1 MFLCFTKM
9 LHLMGTWLHQLRC
22 DCVLQQE
29 CYKVMHSLLV
39 HTDTREATMNY
50 LTQVLLRNS
59 KRAQIQASLFFVC
72 MVVASLSLSYTPVC
86 FLIFSHIVQSLV
98 SHISVYG
105 AKLYLCI
112 FNV

>member
-1 MFLCFTKM
+1 
-9 LHLMGTWLHQLRC
+9 MGTWLHQLWC

-59 KRAQIQASLFFVC
+59 KRAQIQASLFCPHGCSLFVSLLH
-72 MVVASLSLSYTPVC
+72 ASLL
-86 FLIFSHIVQSLV
+86 LDIFPHE
-98 SHISVYG
+98 
-105 AKLYLCI
+105 AKVYLCV